1 MSKEEEVEE
10 HLEQL
15 RIVAAVKI
23 GKSKARSFSSSFND
37 QLYRFFF
44 SLSAPF
50 TQT

>member
-23 GKSKARSFSSSFND
+23 GKKKQSSFFLE
-37 QLYRFFF
+37 QL
-44 SLSAPF
+44 
-50 TQT
+50 